1 MSVTD
6 HTICSIVAI
15 PTMSVTDHTICS
27 IVAIPTEYALS
38 LQAEG
43 SKMVVTSLDCSSL
56 SPPF

>member
-15 PTMSVTDHTICS
+15 SM
-27 IVAIPTEYALS
+27 EYALS

-43 SKMVVTSLDCSSL
+43 SKIVVTSLDCSSL
-56 SPPF
+56 SPPFYNLNERSQSNTAGS